1 MRTLGIQVRLRRLL
15 RVQAE
20 AAERLAAEPSNR
32 ELAAAAVSRL
42 LAVCAEVRQAWNLES
57 AGLQAAGGEL
67 GTVQKSV
74 ARSLSGI
81 EALVA
86 ELELPGIDVSRLSV
100 ELRDAVVPLIYVL
113 RGLEEPNLARTA

>member
-15 RVQAE
+15 RV
-20 AAERLAAEPSNR
+20 AAESAERVAAEPSNR
-32 ELAAAAVSRL
+32 GLAAASVARL
-42 LAVCAEVRQAWNLES
+42 LVICGEVRQAWNRES
-57 AGLQAAGGEL
+57 AGLRAAAGEL

-74 ARSLSGI
+74 ARSLSAV

-86 ELELPGIDVSRLSV
+86 ELELPGADALRLWA
-100 ELRDAVVPLIYVL
+100 ELQDTVVPLIYVL